1 MTIKVTRVD
10 ADHFADW
17 QGLLDIILGAFSY
30 MDGRI
35 DPPSSAHRL
44 TLESLKEKARGDIT
58 YIATE
63 NDTLLG
69 CIFCKPEPETLYIG
83 KLAIAPE
90 AQGKGVGRMLLAAAT
105 VLARELQKPVIR
117 LETRIEL
124 VENHA
129 IFSRW
134 GFIKTREYAHAG
146 YDHPTSIEMRKSV

>member
-1 MTIKVTRVD
+1 MTIIVSRID
-10 ADHFADW
+10 PAHFSNW
-17 QGLLDIILGAFSY
+17 QGLLDIIMGAFSY

-44 TLESLKEKARGDIT
+44 SLDSLREKALAEIA
-58 YIATE
+58 YIAME

-83 KLAIAPE
+83 KLAIAPQ

-105 VLARELQKPVIR
+105 VLARDLQKPVIR

-124 VENHA
+124 VENQA
-129 IFSRW
+129 IFARW
-134 GFIKTREYAHAG
+134 GFVKTAETAHAG
-146 YDHPTSIEMRKSV
+146 YDHATSVEMRKSV